1 MKWLVLVLFAIL
13 PLQWF
18 ALGSSPLGQ
27 VRLHM
32 AAIFAFAGIVLIR
45 YRMRVHAPVLRG
57 ARYFI
62 LAIVYLATTWGVM
75 DLYNGKLPTGAVQM
89 LLYLVAFVGIATYF
103 FRVAAARD
111 GAAVEALRWAAAV
124 ACASVLIG
132 FTIAMF
138 VNGVN
143 GVAVFGRTIAAADP
157 EILQKEVFKSSF
169 AGFGIAEDQVQGN
182 LRHEIFG
189 SVLFSMMVSTWA
201 MRRGQRPTSVQRWVY
216 SSAMVV
222 GSVLLALSL
231 SRSILIAALAWPML
245 IFFRSVASGRVSPGQ
260 VVALV
265 LGAAGLASLSLSGFG
280 TVLWNRFTQDTTGYD
295 ARAGNYSGAF
305 DILPDYWLT
314 GGFKTSGAHVSTHN
328 FVLDSWLRGGIFV
341 ALAAAAVVL
350 TILLL
355 WTSLV
360 ARLPKSPTWLVPVAA
375 ALALPVV
382 RLGTSGGGHIP
393 PVEWV
398 ALGFVFGVLTASAG
412 ARPRVEL
419 AEAHPAQHA
428 GSP

>member
-1 MKWLVLVLFAIL
+1 MKWLALVLFAIL

-32 AAIFAFAGIVLIR
+32 AAIFAFAGVVLTRYQIR
-45 YRMRVHAPVLRG
+45 THAPVLRG

-62 LAIVYLATTWGVM
+62 LAVVYLSTAWAIM
-75 DLYNGKLPTGAVQM
+75 DLYNGKLPTGGVQS
-89 LLYLVAFVGIATYF
+89 LLYLGAFIGIATYF
-103 FRVAAARD
+103 RLAAARK
-111 GAAVEALRWAAAV
+111 GAAVEALKWAAAI

-143 GVAVFGRTIAAADP
+143 GVAVFGKTIAAADP

-169 AGFGIAEDQVQGN
+169 AGFGIDEDQVQGN

-201 MRRGQRPTSVQRWVY
+201 MRFSQHTTTIQRWAY
-216 SSAMVV
+216 SISMVV

-231 SRSILIAALAWPML
+231 SRSIMIAAFAWPVL

-260 VVALV
+260 VAALV
-265 LGAAGLASLSLSGFG
+265 LGAVGTAGLYLSGFA

-305 DILPDYWLT
+305 DVLPEHWLT

-328 FVLDSWLRGGIFV
+328 FVFDSWLRGGIFV
-341 ALAAAAVVL
+341 AIPAAAVVL
-350 TILLL
+350 ILVLL
-355 WTSLV
+355 WVSLIL
-360 ARLPKSPTWLVPVAA
+360 RLPTSPTWLVPLTAS
-375 ALALPVV
+375 LALPVV

-398 ALGFVFGVLTASAG
+398 VLGFVFGVLTATAG
-412 ARPRVEL
+412 SRLHVEP
-419 AEAHPAQHA
+419 AEAHASQHP
-428 GSP
+428 GPP

>member
-1 MKWLVLVLFAIL
+1 MKWLALVLFAIL

-32 AAIFAFAGIVLIR
+32 AAIFLFAGVVLIR
-45 YRMRVHAPVLRG
+45 HRMHAHAPVLRG
-57 ARYFI
+57 ARYFV
-62 LAIVYLATTWGVM
+62 LAIVYLSIAWAIM
-75 DLYNGKLPTGAVQM
+75 DLYNGKLPTGGVQT

-103 FRVAAARD
+103 FRNAAARD
-111 GAAVEALRWAAAV
+111 GAGVEALKWAALV
-124 ACASVLIG
+124 TCVSVLVG

-143 GVAVFGRTIAAADP
+143 GIAVFGKTLAAADP

-169 AGFGIAEDQVQGN
+169 AGFGMDEDQVQGN

-201 MRRGQRPTSVQRWVY
+201 MRFGKRPTSLQRWGY
-216 SSAMVV
+216 STAMIV
-222 GSVLLALSL
+222 GGVLLALSL
-231 SRSILIAALAWPML
+231 SRSILIAAIAWPVL

-260 VVALV
+260 VAALV
-265 LGAAGLASLSLSGFG
+265 LGGVGLAGLSFSGFG
-280 TVLWNRFTQDTTGYD
+280 AVLWNRFTQDTTGYD
-295 ARAGNYSGAF
+295 ARAGNYSGAL
-305 DILPDYWLT
+305 DVLPEHWLT

-350 TILLL
+350 ILVLL
-355 WTSLV
+355 WAGLIV
-360 ARLPKSPTWLVPVAA
+360 RLPRSPTWLVPVAA

-382 RLGTSGGGHIP
+382 RLGTSGGGHVP

-398 ALGFVFGVLTASAG
+398 VLGFVFGVLTATTG
-412 ARPRVEL
+412 ARAHLEAVEAQ
-419 AEAHPAQHA
+419 AERRQGAP
-428 GSP
+428 